1 MTKNTTE
8 LRKPKWLTS
17 SKVGSKRA
25 CQVTKYLREYN
36 LNTVCEDA
44 KCPNRGECF
53 DNGTATFMI
62 LGETCTRNCTFCA
75 VDKTRK
81 NLLPADLEEPKA
93 IAELSAKLE
102 LKHLVVTTVTR
113 DDLPDG
119 GASQF
124 VKVIHEVRKQ
134 CNKDVSIEVLISD
147 LEGNLDALKTIVK
160 AGPDVL
166 NHNVET
172 IARLYDTVRPMANY
186 QQSLNVLK
194 QAKGIDPEIL
204 TKSGFMVGLGESRE
218 EVLEL
223 MRDLRQANVNILTIG
238 QYLMPSRKHF
248 QVVEYVHPDV
258 FEFYRIEGEKMGF
271 DIVESSP
278 LVRSSYHAEKARK
291 LLRKRG

>member
-1 MTKNTTE
+1 MTNKIIE

-81 NLLPADLEEPKA
+81 NLLPADLKEPQA
-93 IAELSAKLE
+93 IAELSAKLG

-134 CNKDVSIEVLISD
+134 CAKDVSIEVLISD
-147 LEGNLDALKTIVK
+147 LEGNLDALKTIVE

-194 QAKGIDPEIL
+194 QAKKIDPEIL
-204 TKSGFMVGLGESRE
+204 TKSGFMVGLGESQD

-223 MRDLRQANVNILTIG
+223 MRDLRQADVNIITIG

-258 FEFYRIEGEKMGF
+258 FDFYRIEGERMGF